1 MKLRTLSK
9 SFYLALLGVFGIS
22 TVTTTAQEKALL
34 YKIEKE
40 GIQPSYLYG
49 TIHLMP
55 SSEFEMKASVE
66 EAINSSDV
74 VVLEIDMD
82 DPNLQMNMMQH
93 AMMEGDSTLE
103 QYFSESDYKKLD
115 EELQTHAGFG
125 VAMINKMK
133 PLMVMSMLLKKYVGD
148 QPASYEFS
156 FVKLSQEGEKE
167 ILGLESVEDQMGIF
181 DAIPYQAQAD
191 DIAEMLNDEE
201 KYTHLFKEMVK
212 LYKAEDVEALYNIF
226 IEYYGD
232 QQEVLDLVLHNRNK
246 KWIPKIGEFAKEQSV
261 FFGVGAGHLG
271 GEEGVIKLLQAE
283 GYTLTP
289 IH

>member
-9 SFYLALLGVFGIS
+9 SLYLALLGVFGIS

-93 AMMEGDSTLE
+93 ALMEGDSTLE
-103 QYFSESDYKKLD
+103 QYFSESDYQKLD
-115 EELQTHAGFG
+115 KELQTHAGIG

-156 FVKLSQEGEKE
+156 FVKLSQEGDKE
-167 ILGLESVEDQMGIF
+167 ILGLETVEDQMGIF

-201 KYTHLFKEMVK
+201 KYTHLFKEMIK
-212 LYKAEDVEALYNIF
+212 LYKAEDIEALYNIF

-232 QQEVLDLVLHNRNK
+232 QQEVLDLVLHDRNR
-246 KWIPKIGEFAKEQSV
+246 KWIPRIGEFAKEQSV